1 VDTIPNYADF
11 TQQISLRSIFYLI
24 MATTLLEFK
33 PVQLSENVTLQ
44 TPLSRLGKGPGLI
57 LLVSRDYQSRSSTD
71 ITKTLDPEP
80 QQKWAEEG
88 FAVVEVKVDS
98 ATLEDDFKVAVDA
111 LKKLPEA
118 REWSTMGVIGTFSPF
133 T

>member
-1 VDTIPNYADF
+1 
-11 TQQISLRSIFYLI
+11 
-24 MATTLLEFK
+24 MATSSLEFK
-33 PVQLSENVTLQ
+33 PVQISENVTLQ

-57 LLVSRDYQSRSSTD
+57 LLVSKDYISRSSTD

-88 FAVVEVKVDS
+88 FAVVEVKVDP
-98 ATLEDDFKVAVDA
+98 ATLEDDFKVGVDA

-118 REWSTMGVIGTFSPF
+118 RERNTMGVIGTFSKLIWNSN
-133 T
+133 

>member
-1 VDTIPNYADF
+1 
-11 TQQISLRSIFYLI
+11 
-24 MATTLLEFK
+24 MATSSLEFK

-57 LLVSRDYQSRSSTD
+57 LLVSRDSQSRSCTD

-88 FAVVEVKVDS
+88 FAVVEVKVDP
-98 ATLEDDFKVAVDA
+98 ATLENDFKVGVDA

-118 REWSTMGVIGTFSPF
+118 GEWSTVGVIGAFSAF

>member
-1 VDTIPNYADF
+1 
-11 TQQISLRSIFYLI
+11 
-24 MATTLLEFK
+24 MANSLLEFK
-33 PVQLSENVTLQ
+33 PVRLSENVTLQ

-57 LLVSRDYQSRSSTD
+57 LLVSKDYNSRSSAD
-71 ITKTLDPEP
+71 ITKALDPEP

-88 FAVVEVKVDS
+88 FAVVEAKVDP
-98 ATLEDDFKVAVDA
+98 ATLEDDFKVGVDA

-118 REWSTMGVIGTFSPF
+118 GECSTVGVIGASSAF

>member
-1 VDTIPNYADF
+1 
-11 TQQISLRSIFYLI
+11 
-24 MATTLLEFK
+24 MATPLLEFK
-33 PVQLSENVTLQ
+33 PVQISDNVTLQ

-57 LLVSRDYQSRSSTD
+57 LLVSRDYNSRSSTD

-88 FAVVEVKVDS
+88 FAVVEVKADP
-98 ATLEDDFKVAVDA
+98 ATIEDDFKVGVEA

-118 REWSTMGVIGTFSPF
+118 REWSTMGVIGTFSMF
-133 T
+133 IWNSN